1 MGETS
6 DLSPAVRAFLN
17 VYRWR
22 RIDPIPFSP
31 LRKPISEANVGIV
44 STAGFT
50 TAHQHPFDAA
60 VRGGDTSFRIIES
73 DTDLATLANSHRSES
88 FDHSGMIADPNL
100 ALPIGRLRELETDL
114 TIGAMNRRHLS
125 FMGSITRVEKLVQ
138 ESAPAAADLFV
149 EDRVDIAL
157 LVPV

>member
-1 MGETS
+1 MAETR
-6 DLSPAVRAFLN
+6 DLSPAVRAFLS

-22 RIDPIPFSP
+22 RIDPIPFSR
-31 LRKPISEANVGIV
+31 LRKPISQSNVGIV
-44 STAGFT
+44 STAGFST
-50 TAHQHPFDAA
+50 VQQQPFDDAI
-60 VRGGDTSFRIIES
+60 RGGDTSFRIIGSE
-73 DTDLATLANSHRSES
+73 TDLSTLANSHRSES

-100 ALPIGRLRELETDL
+100 ALPIGRLRELESDR
-114 TIGAMNRRHLS
+114 TIGSMNRRHLS

-149 EDRVDIAL
+149 ADGVDVAF

>member
-1 MGETS
+1 MAETR
-6 DLSPAVRAFLN
+6 DLSPSVRAFLS

-22 RIDPIPFSP
+22 RIDPVPFSP
-31 LRKPISEANVGIV
+31 LRKPLSEAKVGII
-44 STAGFT
+44 STAGFST
-50 TAHQHPFDAA
+50 VHQQPFDDAL
-60 VRGGDTSFRIIES
+60 RGADTSFRIIES
-73 DTDLATLANSHRSES
+73 ETDLATLANSHRSES

-100 ALPIGRLRELETDL
+100 ALPIGRVRELETDG
-114 TIGAMNRRHLS
+114 TIGTMNRRHLS

-149 EDRVDIAL
+149 ADGVDVAL